1 MSCVHYKFF
10 SKLTYDT
17 VTFNG
22 LHISMH
28 DLKQQIMRREKLKA
42 SHCDLQITNA
52 QTKEEYT
59 DDKALIPRNSS
70 VIVRR
75 IPVGGAQATSK
86 AGAVKLQR
94 NGQGLPAGE
103 ARKRQ
108 IWNRGRERNIQTTG
122 REGSEYLGFS
132 SRRGSHVL

>member
-22 LHISMH
+22 LHISMR

-42 SHCDLQITNA
+42 SHCDLQISNA

-86 AGAVKLQR
+86 TGAVAEKRVWEALE
-94 NGQGLPAGE
+94 GE
-103 ARKRQ
+103 ASSEDATASEL
-108 IWNRGRERNIQTTG
+108 GA
-122 REGSEYLGFS
+122 REGRPVTILGS
-132 SRRGSHVL
+132 VYAV